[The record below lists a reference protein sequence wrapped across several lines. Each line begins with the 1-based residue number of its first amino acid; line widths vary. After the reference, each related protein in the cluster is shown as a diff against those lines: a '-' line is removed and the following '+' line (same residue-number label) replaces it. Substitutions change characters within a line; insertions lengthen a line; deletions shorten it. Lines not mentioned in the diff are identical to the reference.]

1 MYFNEINEKRLTI
14 FEQKEK
20 KNYFI
25 NNKREKSFKK
35 GDTHT
40 HTQISGQALSSF
52 TMMIVTFGCHF

>member
-35 GDTHT
+35 PL
-40 HTQISGQALSSF
+40 QNVQREF
-52 TMMIVTFGCHF
+52 TKKRYE